1 MNRWSWLTCL
11 VVIGSLM
18 LGCSKEEKSDVGKAM
33 EEAVKPAAEQVE
45 ESAKEATEVVEK
57 AAEDV
62 AK

>member
-33 EEAVKPAAEQVE
+33 DETVKPAAEQVG
-45 ESAKEATEVVEK
+45 ESAEKAADVVEE

>member
-18 LGCSKEEKSDVGKAM
+18 LGCSKEEESDVGKAM
-33 EEAVKPAAEQVE
+33 DEAVKPAAKQVG
-45 ESAKEATEVVEK
+45 ESAKEAVDVVED